1 MERILIVDDEEA
13 VRSMLRVVFET
24 AGYSVL
30 TAVSGAEG
38 VRLLCSNSFDA
49 VITDMKM
56 ETDTAGY
63 DVVHAARALPQRPAI
78 LILSAYPLE
87 PKEWRA
93 GGVDVVASKPSNMM
107 QLLATVSD
115 LLRKRRRRVTR
126 LF

>member
-13 VRSMLRVVFET
+13 VRSMLTVVFET

-30 TAVSGAEG
+30 SAASGAEG
-38 VRLLCSNSFDA
+38 VRLLSSHTLDA

-63 DVVHAARALPQRPAI
+63 EVVRAARSLPQRPAI
-78 LILSAYPLE
+78 LVLSAYPLE

-93 GGVDVVASKPSNMM
+93 AGVDVVVSKPSNMT
-107 QLLATVSD
+107 QLMATVSE
-115 LLRKRRRRVTR
+115 LLRKRRRRATR
-126 LF
+126 VF